1 MVEVEADSI
10 HTLIRVDSM
19 RIDIT
24 AITRFDY
31 EDCCD
36 MMTEFA
42 RSCGV
47 RDLDRE
53 SYDREYA
60 KNVLLRCEKTG
71 ASFIARDENNA
82 ALGMILSMR
91 VPELWQPNIIRLR
104 ELAWFVKDTYRG
116 TTVGARLFAEYKKAA
131 ENMIKAGKITGFTMT
146 KLHNSDDFDYE
157 KRGFKFIEGTYLKE
171 TV

>member
-1 MVEVEADSI
+1 MAGADSI
-10 HTLIRVDSM
+10 HTLIQIDSM
-19 RIDIT
+19 KINIT
-24 AITRFDY
+24 AINRVDY

-47 RDLDRE
+47 SDLNKD

-60 KNVLLRCEKTG
+60 KNILLRCEKTG
-71 ASFIARDENNA
+71 ASFIARDDNNQV
-82 ALGMILSMR
+82 LGIILSMR

-104 ELAWFVKDTYRG
+104 ELAWYVKPEYRY
-116 TTVGARLFAEYKKAA
+116 TTVGSRLFVEYKKAA

-157 KRGFKFIEGTYLKE
+157 KRGFKFIESTYM
-171 TV
+171 VGA